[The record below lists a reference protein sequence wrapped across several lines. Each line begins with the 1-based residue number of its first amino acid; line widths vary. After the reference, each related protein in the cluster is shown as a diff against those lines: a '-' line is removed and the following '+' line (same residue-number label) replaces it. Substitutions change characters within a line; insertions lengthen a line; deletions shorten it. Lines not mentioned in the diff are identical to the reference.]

1 MNKKYA
7 ICNSPIGELFIV
19 KENEAIS
26 SICIGEK
33 DFHSNVKNEV
43 IALDDKD
50 PLLMKTVN
58 QLTEYFHGRRKNF
71 DLPLAINGTTF
82 QGAVWKALCEIPFG
96 ETKSYLDI
104 ANQIG
109 NPKAVRA
116 VGQANRANKLPI
128 LIPCHRVIGK
138 NQSLTGYAGSRTDI
152 KEILLSLEGASFM
165 SSK

>member
-7 ICNSPIGELFIV
+7 VCNTSIGNIFIV
-19 KENEAIS
+19 IENEAIS
-26 SICIGEK
+26 SICIGEQ
-33 DFHSNVKNEV
+33 DFHNDMKNDV
-43 IALDDKD
+43 IIMDEKD
-50 PLLMKTVN
+50 PLLIKAVN
-58 QLTEYFHGRRKNF
+58 QLTEYFNGERSHF

-82 QGAVWKALCEIPFG
+82 QKAVWKALCEIPLG
-96 ETKSYLDI
+96 ETRSYLDI

-116 VGQANRANKLPI
+116 VGQANKANKLPI

-152 KEILLSLEGASFM
+152 KEILLSLEGATFIA
-165 SSK
+165 SK